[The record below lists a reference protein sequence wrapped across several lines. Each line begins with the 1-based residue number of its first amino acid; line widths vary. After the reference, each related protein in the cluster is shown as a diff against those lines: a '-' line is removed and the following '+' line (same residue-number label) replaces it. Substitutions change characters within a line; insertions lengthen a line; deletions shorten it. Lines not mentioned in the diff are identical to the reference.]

1 MSKSA
6 SESDKSLSD
15 EAEARR
21 KAIENLPAPR
31 FDTLIQLLASQAVVA
46 MGMVPGP
53 DGQVTKE
60 LPLARHFIDLLS
72 ILEKKTEGNLD
83 ETERKQ
89 LDGALHELRMTFMYV
104 SKG

>member
-1 MSKSA
+1 MTDPA
-6 SESDKSLSD
+6 PEPDKSLSD
-15 EAEARR
+15 EADARR
-21 KAIENLPAPR
+21 KSIENLPPPR

-53 DGQVTKE
+53 DGQVSRE

-72 ILEKKTEGNLD
+72 ILEAKTKGNLD
-83 ETERKQ
+83 AAEAKQ
-89 LDGALHELRMTFMYV
+89 LDATLHELRMTFMYV